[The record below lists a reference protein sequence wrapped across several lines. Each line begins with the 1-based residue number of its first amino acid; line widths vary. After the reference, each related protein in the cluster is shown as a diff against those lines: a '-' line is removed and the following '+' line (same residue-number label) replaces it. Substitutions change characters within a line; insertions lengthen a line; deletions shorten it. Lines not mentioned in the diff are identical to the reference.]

1 MAPRLNPEILAAAR
15 ELLDQGCSLRR
26 AARELGISH
35 VTLVAHGLRSAGL
48 HQYPAEMVRQARE
61 RYATGETIR
70 ALAASLNVSIGSV
83 SDWVWG
89 RFRREAGGPI
99 PPRPRGGVPRGG
111 SCERLCCHWTD
122 AGCGMGF
129 PPEDWSTRY
138 CGGFTPRS

>member
-70 ALAASLNVSIGSV
+70 ALASDLNVSIGSV

-89 RFRREAGGPI
+89 RSRRGAGGPI
-99 PPRPRGGVPRGG
+99 LPRPRDGVRHGGA
-111 SCERLCCHWTD
+111 CERLCKHWGVH
-122 AGCGMGF
+122 GCGLQL
-129 PPEDWSTRY
+129 PPEDWSPRY
-138 CGGFTPRS
+138 CGVFTPRS

>member
-61 RYATGETIR
+61 RYAAGETIR
-70 ALAASLNVSIGSV
+70 ALASDLNVSIGTV
-83 SDWVWG
+83 SDWIWG
-89 RFRREAGGPI
+89 RSRREAGGPI
-99 PPRPRGGVPRGG
+99 LPRDRGGMRHGG
-111 SCERLCCHWTD
+111 ACERLCCHWTD